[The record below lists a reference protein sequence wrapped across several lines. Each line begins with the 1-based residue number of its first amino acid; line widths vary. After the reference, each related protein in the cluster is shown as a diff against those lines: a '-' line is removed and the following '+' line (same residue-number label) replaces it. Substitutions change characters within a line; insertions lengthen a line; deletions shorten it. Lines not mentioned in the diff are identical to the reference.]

1 MVNTNVLFP
10 KLLGVTICVDMCLV
24 ELTFA
29 ERAKG
34 IIKANMLLVSMVTVV
49 PVTVITAPSLTL
61 VS

>member
-1 MVNTNVLFP
+1 
-10 KLLGVTICVDMCLV
+10 MCLV